1 MLLLLFSH
9 QVVSDSLQLHGLQ
22 HTGFYCPSLSAG
34 VCLNSCP
41 LSWWCCPTISSS
53 AALFFFCPWSFPT
66 SVFPSESALRIRWPK
81 YWSFSISPSNEDS
94 ALISFRIDWFGLL
107 AVQGTLKN
115 LLQLRNSKA
124 SSLRHSDFFIVQLSH
139 VYMIIGLPRWLS
151 GKESSCQCRSWKGCG
166 FDPWVGKIPWRRK
179 CQPAPVFLPGKFP
192 RTKGPAELQSMVL
205 QSWTWLSTKLQNK
218 GRSKYTSINNEQTM
232 QEEPTILSSMYVEN
246 SHFLPSAFPVVA

>member
-1 MLLLLFSH
+1 MLLLFSH

-107 AVQGTLKN
+107 AVQGALKSF
-115 LLQLRNSKA
+115 LEHHSLKA
-124 SSLRHSDFFIVQLSH
+124 SILCLAYFMVQISQPFMTTGKTIALTIRPFNNKETSLLFN
-139 VYMIIGLPRWLS
+139 MLPRL
-151 GKESSCQCRSWKGCG
+151 
-166 FDPWVGKIPWRRK
+166 VI
-179 CQPAPVFLPGKFP
+179 AFLQG
-192 RTKGPAELQSMVL
+192 A
-205 QSWTWLSTKLQNK
+205 
-218 GRSKYTSINNEQTM
+218 SI
-232 QEEPTILSSMYVEN
+232 
-246 SHFLPSAFPVVA
+246 F